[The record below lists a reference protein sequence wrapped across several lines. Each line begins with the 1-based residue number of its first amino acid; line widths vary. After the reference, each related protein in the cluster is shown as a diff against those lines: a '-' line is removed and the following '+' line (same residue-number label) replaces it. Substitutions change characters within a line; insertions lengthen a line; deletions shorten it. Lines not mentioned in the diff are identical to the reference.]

1 MGVKPVESNF
11 EAAKTWVLKDEH
23 VTSLPGLGHLWD
35 GLRLDQVPSGL
46 DYYLLDCA
54 VCFTAVTTGQWLD
67 LVTATKS
74 PSGQLRVIEDMG
86 LEVVISGLELFRR
99 RRIKADP
106 EWQRYGSEWSNRC
119 NRVRKRALALA
130 EPQVAEHQRLL
141 VETA

>member
-1 MGVKPVESNF
+1 MDLNF

-23 VTSLPGLGHLWD
+23 VTSLPGLGCLWD

-54 VCFTAVTTGQWLD
+54 VCFTAQVTEQWLA

-86 LEVVISGLELFRR
+86 IEVVISGLELFRR

-106 EWQRYGSEWSNRC
+106 EWQRHGSEWSNRC
-119 NRVRKRALALA
+119 NRVRRRALALA
-130 EPQVAEHQRLL
+130 GAEQPAERVLL